1 MLKLE
6 IMKKQK
12 VERHSSSNT
21 LRVIETRL
29 KICQIRIYNTTYLQP
44 TCDMLVKVLSSPTTC
59 VGHMKKVNRQ
69 ILTRYSCRVRNIG
82 IDTQ

>member
-12 VERHSSSNT
+12 VERHTSNT
-21 LRVIETRL
+21 LRVIETGL

-44 TCDMLVKVLSSPTTC
+44 TCDMLVKVLSSPTTW
-59 VGHMKKVNRQ
+59 VGHMKKVNRL